1 MCLSILP
8 VASIEE
14 IPVLNKI
21 YLAFLRIPVNQAIWP
36 DGITEAVLFSSEA
49 RSRKTFAAGIPA
61 RYLKVVDADLDEI
74 VAFAIWYIFE
84 TPEAESRR
92 TDLVPR
98 EWGPDTNLEIA
109 TKYWA
114 GIVKS
119 RRIMAGKPDCCEPS
133 PLLAINFSRTKSSRL
148 I

>member
-1 MCLSILP
+1 MSLSILP

-21 YLAFLRIPVNQAIWP
+21 HLDAFLRIPVNQAIWP

-49 RSRKTFAAGIPA
+49 RSRKNFAAGIPA
-61 RYLKVVDADLDEI
+61 QYLKVVDADLDEI

-84 TPEAESRR
+84 TPEAESKR

-98 EWGPDTNLEIA
+98 
-109 TKYWA
+109 
-114 GIVKS
+114 
-119 RRIMAGKPDCCEPS
+119 
-133 PLLAINFSRTKSSRL
+133 
-148 I
+148 